1 MTLLLLGG
9 NKVLQSAVFP
19 NGLPEDLE
27 ASVAL
32 QLLSEGLSDSD
43 RGLPLVS
50 MPLFYAVLT

>member
-1 MTLLLLGG
+1 MPQT
-9 NKVLQSAVFP
+9 AIFP

-43 RGLPLVS
+43 RGLPRVKLPFFCV
-50 MPLFYAVLT
+50 VLT